1 MRRFLTS
8 AVGTIMILMGGLEL
22 TAAPMKKSLDKPIFF
37 PHRLGD
43 ALVYQHGDGDAAPE
57 EIVSV
62 TKVEETEGAVFVTV
76 ARAMKG
82 KPAKN
87 SKARIDDRGVFWLEI
102 GSRSLDPPICILT
115 TPATRGKTWEDAIK
129 LSGGDTAKT
138 KYTIASEEEIEV
150 PAGKF
155 RAIRVDVDSEIN
167 GEHSMGVEWHAPDVG
182 LVKSVTKVEPA
193 AITITLKSRTS
204 GK

>member
-1 MRRFLTS
+1 MGRSLTLV
-8 AVGTIMILMGGLEL
+8 AGTMMTLVGGLEL

-43 ALVYQHGDGDAAPE
+43 TLVYQHGGGDAAPE

-62 TKVEETEGAVFVTV
+62 TKVEETDGAVLVTI

-102 GSRSLDPPICILT
+102 GSRSIDPPICVLA
-115 TPATRGKTWEDAIK
+115 TPVTRGKTWEDAIK
-129 LSGGDTAKT
+129 LSGEDTAKT
-138 KYTIASEEEIEV
+138 KYVIGTEEEIEV
-150 PAGKF
+150 PAGRF

-167 GEHSMGVEWHAPDVG
+167 GEHNMGVEWHAPDVG

-193 AITITLKSRTS
+193 EITITLKSRTS